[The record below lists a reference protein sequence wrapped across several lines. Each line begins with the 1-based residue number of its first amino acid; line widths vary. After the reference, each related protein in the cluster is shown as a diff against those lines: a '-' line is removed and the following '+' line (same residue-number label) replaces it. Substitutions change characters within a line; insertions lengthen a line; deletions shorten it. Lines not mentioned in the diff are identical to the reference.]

1 MAPVFQRRLAIPLW
15 TVTFFA
21 VALTA
26 PPTATLFLMPPA
38 TVFAVAA
45 IGIAAIVFLMPR
57 SIPTLRTALAPVR
70 VLPSSRR
77 DHEATH
83 SPAERRGGTP

>member
-15 TVTFFA
+15 TVAFFV

-38 TVFAVAA
+38 TVFAIAA
-45 IGIAAIVFLMPR
+45 VGIAAIVFLMPG
-57 SIPTLRTALAPVR
+57 SIAPLRTSLAPVR
-70 VLPSSRR
+70 VLRSSRR
-77 DHEATH
+77 DHEATL
-83 SPAERRGGTP
+83 SPAKRLGGTP

>member
-1 MAPVFQRRLAIPLW
+1 MALVFQRRLAIPLW
-15 TVTFFA
+15 TVAFFA

-38 TVFAVAA
+38 TVFAIAA
-45 IGIAAIVFLMPR
+45 VGIAAIVFLMPG
-57 SIPTLRTALAPVR
+57 SIAPLRTSLAPVR

-77 DHEATH
+77 AHEATH
-83 SPAERRGGTP
+83 SPTERLGGTP